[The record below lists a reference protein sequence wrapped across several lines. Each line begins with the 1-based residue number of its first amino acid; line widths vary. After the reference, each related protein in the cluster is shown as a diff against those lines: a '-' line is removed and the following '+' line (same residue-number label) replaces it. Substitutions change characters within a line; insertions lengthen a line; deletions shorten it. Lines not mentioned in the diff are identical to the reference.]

1 VFYKFNLTPDKLLFL
16 CLIESN
22 PMKRILLLTLVVVS
36 FTACLKEDGLS
47 PNKNA
52 SPLTQ
57 QPVVMDTTGSGTSG
71 GGGTTGGGSSDP
83 EFFNYTL
90 DGQTVNLTD
99 PQFTGST
106 GFGQIIS
113 QLTGSEF
120 FQVALTLAGRS
131 FPDTT
136 RLSIFSSTVV
146 YNETVTKR
154 YNGESGM
161 FIFTTDSPE
170 KITGN
175 FDMVMTNEA
184 NANDSIIVTNGS
196 FSVNK

>member
-1 VFYKFNLTPDKLLFL
+1 
-16 CLIESN
+16 
-22 PMKRILLLTLVVVS
+22 MKRILLLSLVVVS
-36 FTACLKEDGLS
+36 FTACLKEEGLS

-52 SPLTQ
+52 SPLAQ
-57 QPVVMDTTGSGTSG
+57 QPVVIDTTGSGTS
-71 GGGTTGGGSSDP
+71 GGGSSDP

-90 DGQTVNLTD
+90 GGQAVNLTN
-99 PQFTGST
+99 PAFSGST

-113 QLTGSEF
+113 QLSGAEF
-120 FQVALTLAGRS
+120 FQIALTLAGRS
-131 FPDTT
+131 FPDTA
-136 RLSIFSSTVV
+136 RLSIASSTVF
-146 YNETVTKR
+146 YNETATKR

-161 FIFTTDSPE
+161 LIFTTDSPE

-175 FDMVMTNEA
+175 FDMVMKNEA